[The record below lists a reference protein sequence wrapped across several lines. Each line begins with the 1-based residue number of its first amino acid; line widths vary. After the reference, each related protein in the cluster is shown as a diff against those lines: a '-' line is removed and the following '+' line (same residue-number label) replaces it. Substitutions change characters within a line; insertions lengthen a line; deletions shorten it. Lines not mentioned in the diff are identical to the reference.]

1 MTIVVRLLLT
11 SLSIRAWRDRRPQ
24 RFPPASLNAVLAG
37 GGKRLDAGSEGRVVE
52 CREAPVQL
60 LKVAEAHAELRHDRG
75 RDVQRLLAQGM
86 AFACQVDAELPLIV
100 RVASP
105 GDQAGDLQA
114 LQHRRQ
120 RRTVELK

>member
-1 MTIVVRLLLT
+1 MTMVVRLLLT
-11 SLSIRAWRDRRPQ
+11 LLSIRAWRDRHPQ
-24 RFPPASLNAVLAG
+24 RFPPASLDTVFRG
-37 GGKRLDAGSEGRVVE
+37 GGERLDAGSQGRVVE

-75 RDVQRLLAQGM
+75 RDVQRLLTQGV
-86 AFACQVDAELPLIV
+86 AFAGQVDAELPLIV

-114 LQHRRQ
+114 LQHR
-120 RRTVELK
+120 